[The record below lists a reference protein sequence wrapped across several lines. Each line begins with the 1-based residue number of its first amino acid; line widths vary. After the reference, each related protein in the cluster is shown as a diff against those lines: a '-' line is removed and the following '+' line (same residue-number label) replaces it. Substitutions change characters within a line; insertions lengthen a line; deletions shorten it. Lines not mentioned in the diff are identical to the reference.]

1 MPYDDDVIEIV
12 TPERVELNFP
22 IAGLGSR
29 FVALIIDMI
38 VIGAMI
44 TALILVESMVN
55 MYLLRDMYLI
65 SLSSSAF
72 MIAVVVLNLG
82 YFIFFEYLWNGQTPG
97 KRVVKIRVMRTGGLP
112 VNLASAVIRNLMRP
126 VDIMLFSIAVGFL
139 VLFLSKQSQR
149 PGDYA
154 AGTLV
159 VRDRN
164 ITLKDLDIY
173 LKTQTQD
180 KLIESIP
187 LDNRFSRLDNMDA
200 HLLDQFMARRSDLG
214 LDQRQELA
222 KRIADS
228 IRIKL
233 KLKPDDY
240 ESNENLIKAAYKSI
254 KERQANW

>member
-29 FVALIIDMI
+29 FVAVVIDVAIIYALIWGLIIVEIIIKRYFINEIYID
-38 VIGAMI
+38 
-44 TALILVESMVN
+44 ALSA
-55 MYLLRDMYLI
+55 
-65 SLSSSAF
+65 SAF
-72 MIAVVVLNLG
+72 LIIIAALTLG

-97 KRVVKIRVMRTGGLP
+97 KRAVKIRVMRKGGLP
-112 VNLASAVIRNLMRP
+112 VNLASATIRNLMRP

-154 AGTLV
+154 AGTIV

-164 ITLKDLDIY
+164 IKLKDLDIY
-173 LKTQTQD
+173 LKKPQQE
-180 KLIESIP
+180 KQIESIP
-187 LDNRFSRLDNMDA
+187 LDNRFSRLDSMDA
-200 HLLDQFMARRSDLG
+200 HLLDQFMARRGDLG

-233 KLKPDDY
+233 KLKPDEY
-240 ESNENLIKAAYKSI
+240 ESNENLIKAAYKSV

>member
-38 VIGAMI
+38 VISAMI
-44 TALILVESMVN
+44 TALVLVESLVN
-55 MYLLRDMYLI
+55 ISLFEDKYLL

-72 MIAVVVLNLG
+72 MIAVAVLDLG

-97 KRVVKIRVMRTGGLP
+97 KRAVKIRVMRKGGLP
-112 VNLASAVIRNLMRP
+112 INLTSAVIRNLMRP

-173 LKTQTQD
+173 LKTQSQD
-180 KLIESIP
+180 KLIEPIP
-187 LDNRFSRLDNMDA
+187 LDNRFSRLDTMDA
-200 HLLDQFMARRSDLG
+200 HLLDQFMARRGDLG

-233 KLKPDDY
+233 KLKPGDY

>member
-29 FVALIIDMI
+29 FVALLVDLM
-38 VIGAMI
+38 VIGALI
-44 TALILVESMVN
+44 TTLILVEFAVN
-55 MYLLRDMYLI
+55 RYLLADIYLV

-72 MIAVVVLNLG
+72 LIAVAVINLG
-82 YFIFFEYLWNGQTPG
+82 YFIIFEYLWNGQTPG
-97 KRVVKIRVMRTGGLP
+97 KRYVKIRVMRKGGLP
-112 VNLASAVIRNLMRP
+112 VNFASAVIRNLMRP
-126 VDIMLFSIAVGFL
+126 VDIMLFSVAIGFL

-149 PGDYA
+149 PGDFA

-159 VRDRN
+159 VRERN
-164 ITLKDLDIY
+164 ITLSDLDIY
-173 LKTQTQD
+173 LKKPQQEN
-180 KLIESIP
+180 LVEPIR

-200 HLLDQFMARRSDLG
+200 HLLDQFMTRRGELG

-233 KLKPDDY
+233 KLKPDEY
-240 ESNENLIKAAYKSI
+240 ESNELLIKAAYKSV

>member
-29 FVALIIDMI
+29 FYAIFVDQCIIIALIFVLSFVEALIAGLLSQDSYLESLSTSAFLI
-38 VIGAMI
+38 I
-44 TALILVESMVN
+44 TA
-55 MYLLRDMYLI
+55 
-65 SLSSSAF
+65 A
-72 MIAVVVLNLG
+72 LNLG

-97 KRVVKIRVMRTGGLP
+97 KRHVKIRVMRKGGLP
-112 VNLASAVIRNLMRP
+112 VNFASAVIRNLMRP

-154 AGTLV
+154 AGTIV

-164 ITLKDLDIY
+164 ITLSDLDIY
-173 LKTQTQD
+173 LRKPQQE
-180 KLIESIP
+180 KIVAPVP
-187 LDNRFSRLDNMDA
+187 LDNRFSRLDDKDV
-200 HLLDQFMARRSDLG
+200 HLIDQFLTRRGELG

-233 KLKPDDY
+233 KLKPDEY
-240 ESNENLIKAAYKSI
+240 ESNENLIKAAYRSI